1 MRALNAKTVDRENGS
16 MPLALLLFMF
26 LSVMTVTTLSTL
38 VYSVSENDREI
49 AANQAI
55 AAVDSGLAEAS
66 QSLATLNKYACQVP
80 GQVPIE
86 YTVSA
91 DNEGAFRWWA
101 DKSQLDEGIV
111 TLVSEGQ
118 SANAAGAGTRVSS
131 QTFKWDNANREWE
144 LASRNGAEDINYPAT
159 DEVYCAPTWTALPLA
174 GDWENYNTDLH
185 YPAEYAEYFEGTV
198 ALRGAVAGGINGT
211 TIGTL
216 PANARPSRPH
226 YFKVDCQASQWGTS
240 ECTLRVATNGDII
253 VWDAPNNGA
262 TITRLSLDMVRFD
275 TRAAKWQDATLQ
287 NSWSNV
293 SAAAENIAQY
303 KRDRDDSVFLHGRV
317 EKASNAINTVIFTL
331 PASYRPQEK
340 QEFNGGECL
349 STSPGT
355 CTLEVRPNGEV
366 VPVSS
371 SIPAGAEVTVSLD
384 AVRFDVSTDETTN
397 LTPTNGW
404 SNIDGYYGLGVR
416 PYSDTTISLRGTVGG
431 GTVGSSIADL
441 PDGMRPEKRQNFVAP
456 CVVNGDNEACV
467 VQVRSS
473 GALVL
478 RNAPDTLITRLSLDG
493 IRYQGSP
500 DPDSVV
506 VDPPDIPMG
515 LAATATSSSQID
527 LSWQA
532 VPGATSYL
540 LLRGENMAYSGNAT
554 SFSDTGLE
562 GDTTYTYTV
571 KAVNGLG
578 VSEPSD
584 PVSATTSAAVA
595 QGTFSTSF
603 NTNIGVGAGS
613 VINDMA
619 IDSEGRVIAAGA
631 FTSWNGDAARRII
644 RLNADGT
651 VDPSFNPVGAGA
663 GPTNNI
669 EAIAVDSQNR
679 VVVVGSFTSWNG
691 DTVGRI
697 VRLNS
702 DGSVDTSFSTAVGVG
717 ANAGI
722 KDVAIQSDGKIV
734 LAGLFSGNTGWNG
747 IGGGGATGIV
757 RLNEDGS
764 RDTSFAANV
773 GTAGINGTKLALTS
787 DQKIVYAGNFSTW
800 NGTPNV
806 NDLVLLNP
814 DGTRV
819 ASFSANVGTGPGAN
833 VVTALAVDGDDKIL
847 YGGGSLTT
855 WNAIPRSSKM
865 LRLNADGTIDQ
876 GFDTNIGSGANG
888 TPRSFSVQPNQQIVA
903 VGAFTGWGGIA
914 GTNRIVRL
922 NSDGTRDDSFSTTV
936 GTGAEN
942 NTAWASIVHPTSG
955 QIFVGGSFT
964 DWNTTSG
971 VGRIVR
977 LD

>member
-317 EKASNAINTVIFTL
+317 EKASNAINTVILTL

-416 PYSDTTISLRGTVGG
+416 PYSDTTVSLRGTVGG
-431 GTVGSSIADL
+431 GTVGSSIVDL
-441 PDGMRPEKRQNFVAP
+441 PDGMRPEKRQNFVVP

-478 RNAPDTLITRLSLDG
+478 RNAPDTLVTRLSLDG

-500 DPDSVV
+500 DPTSAV
-506 VDPPDIPMG
+506 VDPPDIPTG
-515 LAATATSSSQID
+515 LTAAGVSSSQID
-527 LSWQA
+527 ISWQA

-540 LLRGENMAYSGNAT
+540 LFRGEEIAYSGTAT
-554 SFSDTGLE
+554 TFADTGLTA
-562 GDTTYTYTV
+562 GWSYTYTV

-584 PVSATTSAAVA
+584 EVAATVQDATPVA
-595 QGTFSTSF
+595 QGTLDATFKV
-603 NTNIGVGAGS
+603 NIGTASPSTLTAIAVDNDGKILIGGS
-613 VINDMA
+613 FV
-619 IDSEGRVIAAGA
+619 
-631 FTSWNGDAARRII
+631 SWNGDTNIKRILRLNQDGTLDSTFSSNITNVGPNNAIEVIKVDADDKILVGGVFTQWNNISAGRIVRLNPDGTRDTDFDTQVGSGFNATVSDIAIQGDGKILVAGSFPKGIRRLNSNGSLDSDFNTAIGTGFGNTGAAGAKLLVRPDQKIAIGCACSLWNGQSSSNGLRVLDPNGALDTAFSANIGTGTSAGGSVRALANDRENKMI
-644 RLNADGT
+644 VGVNSSTWNNLTAPMVFRLNADGT
-651 VDPSFNPVGAGA
+651 RDGAF
-663 GPTNNI
+663 
-669 EAIAVDSQNR
+669 D
-679 VVVVGSFTSWNG
+679 
-691 DTVGRI
+691 
-697 VRLNS
+697 
-702 DGSVDTSFSTAVGVG
+702 
-717 ANAGI
+717 
-722 KDVAIQSDGKIV
+722 
-734 LAGLFSGNTGWNG
+734 
-747 IGGGGATGIV
+747 
-757 RLNEDGS
+757 
-764 RDTSFAANV
+764 ANV
-773 GTAGINGTKLALTS
+773 GSGPNGTTNSIAR
-787 DQKIVYAGNFSTW
+787 QA
-800 NGTPNV
+800 NGQI
-806 NDLVLLNP
+806 LV
-814 DGTRV
+814 
-819 ASFSANVGTGPGAN
+819 VGTFSYW
-833 VVTALAVDGDDKIL
+833 DG
-847 YGGGSLTT
+847 SPTT
-855 WNAIPRSSKM
+855 PDYIR
-865 LRLNADGTIDQ
+865 
-876 GFDTNIGSGANG
+876 
-888 TPRSFSVQPNQQIVA
+888 
-903 VGAFTGWGGIA
+903 
-914 GTNRIVRL
+914 RL
-922 NSDGTRDDSFSTTV
+922 NSDGTTDVSFLTTI
-936 GTGAEN
+936 GAGPN
-942 NTAWASIVHPTSG
+942 SSVSRMAVHPTSG
-955 QIFVGGSFT
+955 SIYLSGGFST
-964 DWNTTSG
+964 WSSQATP
-971 VGRIVR
+971 R
-977 LD
+977 LVKLD

>member
-404 SNIDGYYGLGVR
+404 SNIAGYYGLGVR
-416 PYSDTTISLRGTVGG
+416 PYSDTTVSLRGTVGG

-441 PDGMRPEKRQNFVAP
+441 PDGMRPEKRQNFVVP
-456 CVVNGDNEACV
+456 CVVDGDNEACV

-478 RNAPDTLITRLSLDG
+478 RNAPDTLVTRLSLDG

-500 DPDSVV
+500 DPNSVV
-506 VDPPDIPMG
+506 VDPPDIPTG
-515 LAATATSSSQID
+515 LAATATSSSQIN

-540 LLRGENMAYSGNAT
+540 LFRGENVAYSGNAT
-554 SFSDTGLE
+554 SFSDTGLTE
-562 GDTTYTYTV
+562 STTYAYTV

-584 PVSATTSAAVA
+584 EVSATTHAGVAVGTLDTAFSDNALANLTNSNAVRSLYLQSDGKILVGGEFTQWAATGTTLGRVARLEADGSLDTVFSANASSGSNGFVRTIFQHSNGGILVGGDFTA
-595 QGTFSTSF
+595 WGSENAGRIVRLTATGQLDTSF
-603 NTNIGVGAGS
+603 SANVGSGSGGS
-613 VINDMA
+613 VYSIREQSDGK
-619 IDSEGRVIAAGA
+619 ILVSTGSS
-631 FTSWNGDAARRII
+631 TWNGVPNQGRII

-651 VDPSFNPVGAGA
+651 RDTAFATNVGNGA
-663 GPTNNI
+663 PAVVRT
-669 EAIAVDSQNR
+669 IAVQPD
-679 VVVVGSFTSWNG
+679 GKILLGGDFTSFKG

-702 DGSVDTSFSTAVGVG
+702 DGTRDTAFSTNNGAGAGNLGIYSIAV
-717 ANAGI
+717 APN
-722 KDVAIQSDGKIV
+722 GKILV
-734 LAGLFSGNTGWNG
+734 
-747 IGGGGATGIV
+747 GGEFG
-757 RLNEDGS
+757 
-764 RDTSFAANV
+764 
-773 GTAGINGTKLALTS
+773 
-787 DQKIVYAGNFSTW
+787 TW
-800 NGTPNV
+800 NGT
-806 NDLVLLNP
+806 
-814 DGTRV
+814 T
-819 ASFSANVGTGPGAN
+819 VG
-833 VVTALAVDGDDKIL
+833 
-847 YGGGSLTT
+847 
-855 WNAIPRSSKM
+855 KM
-865 LRLNADGTIDQ
+865 
-876 GFDTNIGSGANG
+876 
-888 TPRSFSVQPNQQIVA
+888 
-903 VGAFTGWGGIA
+903 
-914 GTNRIVRL
+914 VRL
-922 NSDGTRDDSFSTTV
+922 NSDGTLDSAYTSNIGTGSAGIVYSILPESDETTIVSTSSSTWNGVGSLGRIYRLNSNGTRNTGFSAAIGSGGNCSLYAVGRQPNGKLLVGGCFSTW
-936 GTGAEN
+936 G
-942 NTAWASIVHPTSG
+942 
-955 QIFVGGSFT
+955 
-964 DWNTTSG
+964 G
-971 VGRIVR
+971 VGSRGSIVR
-977 LD
+977 LS